1 MEIKWT
7 HKAVSDL
14 AYLYEFLAPI
24 NKKAA
29 TNVVQELTKSPL
41 MLLNNPRIGEQL
53 FQFEPQEVR
62 RIFVKDYEIRYEIK
76 NSIICILRLWHS
88 RQDR

>member
-1 MEIKWT
+1 M
-7 HKAVSDL
+7 
-14 AYLYEFLAPI
+14 AYLYEFLARI
-24 NKKAA
+24 NKKVV

-41 MLLNNPRIGEQL
+41 MLLNNPRIDEQL
-53 FQFEPQEVR
+53 FQFEPHEVR

-76 NSIICILRLWHS
+76 KSIIYILSLWHS